1 MDKKERAPISLL
13 YAAPAFL
20 RKNKDKDKENEKEG
34 KKAKERTGRLYAAP
48 LPEAE
53 ISGVYAGPGMRFGGR
68 MQALYAAPGFFGKP
82 EEDEKKDYPACFEE
96 DEPGAPENETVPE
109 PAEEP
114 VSESEEPVP
123 EPEEEPVPE
132 PEEEPEAK
140 DMPRPDISQFMCVY
154 AAPGFFPG
162 ERGASIKDVYACP
175 MPPEEPEEPEKPD
188 EIDEEMRKAM
198 LEEPHL
204 MGLVMADPDLYKRGG
219 IMGMAPLD
227 NNKEK
232 KPFVERE
239 NGHAPKFCRECGA
252 KLSEGQKFCSNCGAK
267 IFKC

>member
-34 KKAKERTGRLYAAP
+34 KKAGERTGRLYAAP
-48 LPEAE
+48 VPDAE

-82 EEDEKKDYPACFEE
+82 EEDEKKEYPACFEE
-96 DEPGAPENETVPE
+96 EGPAAPE
-109 PAEEP
+109 
-114 VSESEEPVP
+114 SEPVP
-123 EPEEEPVPE
+123 EEPAPEPAGEAAPEEPVPE
-132 PEEEPEAK
+132 PEEEPEVK

-154 AAPGFFPG
+154 AAPGFFPW
-162 ERGASIKDVYACP
+162 ERGAAIKDVYACP
-175 MPPEEPEEPEKPD
+175 TPPEEPAEPEEPEEPD

-204 MGLVMADPDLYKRGG
+204 MGLVMADPDPYKRGG
-219 IMGMAPLD
+219 MMGMTPPN

-239 NGHAPKFCRECGA
+239 NGHAPKYCRECGA
-252 KLSEGQKFCSNCGAK
+252 KVGEGQRFCSNCGAK